1 MSTDL
6 LHIMEE
12 NSSKIAVRYGEDTF
26 PDLFWKQQLQAAR
39 LKNGKNMRWHPFMIR
54 LDA

>member
-12 NSSKIAVRYGEDTF
+12 NSSRIAVRYGEDTF
-26 PDLFWKQQLQAAR
+26 PDLFWKQQLATSSKTEEWQKYAVAS
-39 LKNGKNMRWHPFMIR
+39 IY
-54 LDA
+54 D